1 MDAVSSSLAA
11 RQEFAFNGLKQAAQ
25 QDQTAVALS
34 AEAVSSSK
42 SGQPSGS
49 VTPTRGSHI
58 NIVV

>member
-1 MDAVSSSLAA
+1 MDAITTSLAA

-25 QDQTAVALS
+25 QEASAVALVE
-34 AEAVSSSK
+34 EAVAEGK
-42 SGQPSGS
+42 GEPAGR

>member
-42 SGQPSGS
+42 SAQPSGS